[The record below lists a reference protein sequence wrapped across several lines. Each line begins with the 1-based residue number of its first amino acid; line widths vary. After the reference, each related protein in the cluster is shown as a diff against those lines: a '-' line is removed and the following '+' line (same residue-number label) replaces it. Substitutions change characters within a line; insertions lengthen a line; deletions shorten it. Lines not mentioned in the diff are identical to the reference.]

1 MSAVT
6 IRQRRCRCQKLL
18 VRYEQEWIPL
28 SAEVSLTTS
37 HVEIIMTLPNPTLQ
51 KQRRSIEYRHMK
63 SSTPKHFTVFALAGK
78 KMLFSIW
85 LLWLRGRSPQFVF
98 LRRGILSA
106 PIFVTTFQKLCAS
119 LWYVSS
125 WRTRKNLKTAITA
138 NTQVY
143 TQCLHWSVSNL
154 MTFYRFS
161 LKAPAWN
168 TVEFFFFPKLTP

>member
-1 MSAVT
+1 MNRNGYLYPPKSLWLLVMW
-6 IRQRRCRCQKLL
+6 KLL
-18 VRYEQEWIPL
+18 WPSPTQHSKNSDGLLSIGIWNHLPL
-28 SAEVSLTTS
+28 
-37 HVEIIMTLPNPTLQ
+37 NTLQ
-51 KQRRSIEYRHMK
+51 
-63 SSTPKHFTVFALAGK
+63 SSLWREK